1 MPFNGSNFSNQDDD
15 LRPDWLKQTALDA
28 ESQRL
33 KDTWG
38 DIDAAWKERPE
49 FGSIL
54 NESGQLGDGYKL
66 NRQLDSRGL
75 DAFRDRALSTGES
88 PWAAMMKGQ
97 QEMQRQSAME
107 SADAQAASG
116 AAQARSSLASRGGLS
131 GGAQLALARS
141 GARDLMNSKQGINRQ
156 AMTNNMNVGIEDEK
170 QRMAALQALPGMEN
184 QSFSTLLDKDKY
196 NMTNTLQQISDKRTY
211 DLDAWKKRMEVMA
224 AGKQADATQ
233 NAGKK

>member
-1 MPFNGSNFSNQDDD
+1 MPFGSSNN
-15 LRPDWLKQTALDA
+15 LDYSQEPNPWEKTQAQA
-28 ESQRL
+28 EADRL
-33 KDTWG
+33 IGIWG
-38 DIDAAWKERPE
+38 DIDKGWNERPE

-97 QEMQRQSAME
+97 QEMQRQNSME
-107 SADAQAASG
+107 SADAQSASG
-116 AAQARSSLASRGGLS
+116 AAQARSSLAARGGLS
-131 GGAQLALARS
+131 GGAQLSLARS
-141 GARDLMNSKQGINRQ
+141 GARDLMNAKQGINRQ

-184 QSFSTLLDKDKY
+184 QSFSTLLDQDKY
-196 NMTNTLQQISDKRTY
+196 NMTNTLQQVTDKRNFE
-211 DLDAWKKRMEVMA
+211 LDAWKKRMEVIA
-224 AGKQADATQ
+224 AGKQADATEK
-233 NAGKK
+233 AGKG